1 MIVRG
6 AVGRGRRLDEAEQFA
21 VASVCRWE
29 GGSRVSRTLS
39 SVVLATIHVR
49 AGEPD
54 GLRMA
59 HSALTASKLTSF
71 RVRQRLEP
79 LTAALEARPGG
90 DAKQLA
96 RMARRVATTR
106 A

>member
-1 MIVRG
+1 VRRWDG
-6 AVGRGRRLDEAEQFA
+6 VSQNGRTQSAVVQ
-21 VASVCRWE
+21 
-29 GGSRVSRTLS
+29 
-39 SVVLATIHVR
+39 ATIHVR
-49 AGEPD
+49 AGEPR
-54 GLRMA
+54 GLQLA
-59 HSALTASKLTSF
+59 HGAVTAAAKLTSV

-79 LTAALEARPGG
+79 LIAALEARPGG